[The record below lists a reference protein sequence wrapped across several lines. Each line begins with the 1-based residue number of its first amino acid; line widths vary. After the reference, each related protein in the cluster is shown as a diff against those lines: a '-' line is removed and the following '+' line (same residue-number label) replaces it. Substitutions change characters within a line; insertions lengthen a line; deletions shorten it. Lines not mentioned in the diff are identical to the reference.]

1 MSTNWKSLATVT
13 QGTAAVGTS
22 STTIL
27 AANANRTY
35 AILVNYGTIDITIG
49 IESAAILNAGIVLP
63 ADGGFYEMSG
73 ENGNNVRGVITA
85 ICLTTPT
92 VINYMQAGGG
102 V

>member
-1 MSTNWKSLATVT
+1 MSTNWKSLSTVT

-35 AILVNYGTIDITIG
+35 CMLLNLSSVDITIG
-49 IESAAILNAGIVLP
+49 IEASAVLSEGIVLP
-63 ADGGFYEMSG
+63 SYGGFYEMAG
-73 ENGNNVRGVITA
+73 ENGNNVRGIITA
-85 ICLTTPT
+85 IAASTAT
-92 VINYMQAGGG
+92 INYMQAGGG

>member
-22 STTIL
+22 NSTIL
-27 AANANRTY
+27 AANSERTY
-35 AILVNYGTIDITIG
+35 CILINYGTIDITIG
-49 IESAAILNAGIVLP
+49 IEASAVLGAGIVLP

-73 ENGNNVRGVITA
+73 ENGNNVRGIITA
-85 ICLTTPT
+85 ICLTTAS